1 MHGHDLYDHLDGSAP
16 CHSRTITTGTITSA
30 NPVFSLWFR
39 QDQLIQ
45 NTLMAS
51 LDQTIAVNKSQ
62 TRIFSLPD
70 RLAIPWDFRFNPA
83 RDSTITYEELTKSY
97 EDFKTTPNQ
106 ITAAAATSTKSGY
119 PDSRHHRRSNN
130 GTGSNQQWQSNNC
143 FPTPNQ
149 CHSSLTTNSY
159 DGVHCQL

>member
-1 MHGHDLYDHLDGSAP
+1 MTIKLLGSQNFSTWKTQFLMLMHGHDLYDHLDGSAP

-70 RLAIPWDFRFNPA
+70 RLA
-83 RDSTITYEELTKSY
+83 
-97 EDFKTTPNQ
+97 
-106 ITAAAATSTKSGY
+106 
-119 PDSRHHRRSNN
+119 
-130 GTGSNQQWQSNNC
+130 
-143 FPTPNQ
+143 
-149 CHSSLTTNSY
+149 
-159 DGVHCQL
+159 